1 MPERCCAARTASSGE
16 GVSKLNGL
24 TPPAAGDFFG
34 RGAAAV
40 LPAAKIGR
48 KIDCLVKNIYH
59 PEKEMVLFLFLG
71 LIRQESRG

>member
-24 TPPAAGDFFG
+24 TPPAAAAGDFFG

-40 LPAAKIGR
+40 LPAA
-48 KIDCLVKNIYH
+48 
-59 PEKEMVLFLFLG
+59 
-71 LIRQESRG
+71 